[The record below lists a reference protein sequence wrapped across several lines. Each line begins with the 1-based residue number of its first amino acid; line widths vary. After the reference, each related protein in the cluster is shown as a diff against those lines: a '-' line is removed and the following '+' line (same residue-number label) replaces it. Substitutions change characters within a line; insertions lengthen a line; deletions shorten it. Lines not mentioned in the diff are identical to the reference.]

1 MTLDINAEMVATAEY
16 AIKAAK
22 ERFGTDLDFSE
33 SSIDGL
39 NMLLNQAYQ
48 HFQRSPSSDNDTA
61 LQKTAKIWGSYLGE
75 FIRHKWGGQW
85 AVNESNRILVIRGC
99 EISPIQYVSD
109 YLLGKPTLTIERY
122 LLEIAYKLASQPAIV
137 ESPKPTPQIDS
148 HSKATPSYN
157 TSAPSPLSP
166 QPLPQ
171 EASQNS
177 STSFLGTGTRKTWII
192 IGAIAL
198 LAIIAF
204 LSISIISSL
213 VKNANDTKK
222 FYTNLDLFLV
232 EAEQLNAMTEQGVS
246 NDSFR
251 NQLAEVKS
259 TFALLNY
266 SWPSSLKTEKQAFDK
281 AIEGWSLT
289 IEYWDNSLNYQGFLN
304 VEQIWNYIKDASYV
318 FDYDFD
324 LFTDSDD
331 SEWIGWLMSAS
342 SAYYELGREGVNS
355 KR

>member
-177 STSFLGTGTRKTWII
+177 STSFLRTGTRKTWII

-213 VKNANDTKK
+213 VKNANDTKA
-222 FYTNLDLFLV
+222 FNTNLDLFLV
-232 EAEQLNAMTEQGVS
+232 EAGQLEAMTEQGVN

-259 TFALLNY
+259 TYALLNY
-266 SWPSSLKTEKQAFDK
+266 SWPQKYKYEKQAFDK
-281 AIEGWSLT
+281 AIEGWDLILDVWDFRNDSSIIEFQDT
-289 IEYWDNSLNYQGFLN
+289 IYFENAKDYLNDT
-304 VEQIWNYIKDASYV
+304 IKDPEY
-318 FDYDFD
+318 
-324 LFTDSDD
+324 LTMDD
-331 SEWIGWLMSAS
+331 WIGILMGEAGS
-342 SAYYELGREGVNS
+342 YYEAGVRGVDS
-355 KR
+355 KK